1 MKVLVFTMA
10 YNAEKT
16 LSRAMDSVLN
26 QTFRNLR
33 YIVLDNGS
41 SDRTWDII
49 RAYAARDSRVFP
61 LSIRKNNPAN
71 GSLMIQAIS
80 CTADTGYFVWLDA
93 DDSYSPDFLEKM
105 LPFAEENRLD
115 IASCGYDMIDG
126 ASGRLLRRRVAPEHI
141 LLSGTAFAERF
152 VDYRSFTMVLWGK
165 VYSIPFL
172 QRVLKKGLFRGDF
185 RMYSDAAGVQKLFR
199 MSERAGIYG
208 ESLHQYYQY
217 PRSTSHLNLREN
229 IACYRDYYF
238 SIRDFLEHYG
248 PISRRN
254 EDFLYAVY
262 LSLVDEGVEHIFA
275 ASMSV
280 AEKLELLRLT
290 FQEPLWA
297 ETLARKA
304 NPEFRNLAGRAEYVA
319 RTRERIRTLA
329 VTPEEDALAEAAIR
343 ALEGPARLSSCGPQL

>member
-1 MKVLVFTMA
+1 
-10 YNAEKT
+10 
-16 LSRAMDSVLN
+16 
-26 QTFRNLR
+26 
-33 YIVLDNGS
+33 
-41 SDRTWDII
+41 
-49 RAYAARDSRVFP
+49 
-61 LSIRKNNPAN
+61 
-71 GSLMIQAIS
+71 
-80 CTADTGYFVWLDA
+80 
-93 DDSYSPDFLEKM
+93 
-105 LPFAEENRLD
+105 
-115 IASCGYDMIDG
+115 
-126 ASGRLLRRRVAPEHI
+126 
-141 LLSGTAFAERF
+141 
-152 VDYRSFTMVLWGK
+152 
-165 VYSIPFL
+165 
-172 QRVLKKGLFRGDF
+172 
-185 RMYSDAAGVQKLFR
+185 MYSDAAGVQKLFR

-262 LSLVDEGVEHIFA
+262 LSLADEGVEHIFA
-275 ASMSV
+275 ASVSV

-304 NPEFRNLAGRAEYVA
+304 DPEFRNLAGRAEYVA